1 MELRQTDERRC
12 ETVKPRRFKIDKL
25 EERIAPSADAA
36 VDAILA
42 AASEFHSSGQ
52 QLGLLRAYHNVN
64 S

>member
-1 MELRQTDERRC
+1 MELRQNDERRC

-36 VDAILA
+36 VDAILE

-52 QLGLLRAYHNVN
+52 QRGLLIAYHNVN